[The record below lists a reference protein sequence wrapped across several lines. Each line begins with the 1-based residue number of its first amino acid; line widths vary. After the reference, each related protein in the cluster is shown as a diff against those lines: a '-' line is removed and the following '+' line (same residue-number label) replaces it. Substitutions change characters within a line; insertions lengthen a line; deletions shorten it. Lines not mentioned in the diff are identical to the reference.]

1 MKLVIIQIFKNLI
14 GMLIS
19 KHMIFW
25 ALELAA
31 KQTSNKVDDNLL
43 GLVRGAYDNDVDKVK
58 ESAEALLENLK

>member
-1 MKLVIIQIFKNLI
+1 MKLVLIQIVKNLV
-14 GMLIS
+14 GMLVT

-31 KQTSNKVDDNLL
+31 KQTSNKIDDNLL
-43 GLVRGAYDNDVDKVK
+43 GLVRGAYDNDPDKVK